1 MDAKIA
7 AKTISEDDYG
17 LHCLLIYSD
26 LTVLRE
32 FYTHY
37 IPEQIKDKEE
47 VIQIMPFYETEN
59 SVREALFKKNK
70 KIEIDKIEKEEKTLL
85 IADSLGK
92 YIGQANVES
101 IWQANKDL
109 VTYAKELRKS
119 GVSILGDMG
128 SFIFEKRIR
137 DLVDYELNLPTRF
150 EMNLKGVCMYHQTDF
165 DSLPEDMRQTIID
178 HHETS
183 IKI

>member
-7 AKTISEDDYG
+7 AKTISEYDYG

-26 LTVLRE
+26 LTILRK

-37 IPEQIKDKEE
+37 IPEQLKDKEE

-59 SVREALFKKNK
+59 SVREALFKENK
-70 KIEIDKIEKEEKTLL
+70 KIGLDKIEKEEKTLL

-92 YIGQANVES
+92 YIGQTNVES

-128 SFIFEKRIR
+128 SFIFEKRIQ

-150 EMNLKGVCMYHQTDF
+150 EMNLKGVCMYHQKDF
-165 DSLPEDMRQTIID
+165 DSLSQDMRQTIID

>member
-1 MDAKIA
+1 MDAKVA

-26 LTVLRE
+26 LTMLRE

-37 IPEQIKDKEE
+37 IPEQITDKKE

-59 SVREALFKKNK
+59 SVREALIKKNK

-92 YIGQANVES
+92 YIGQTNVGS
-101 IWQANKDL
+101 VWQASKDL
-109 VTYAKELRKS
+109 VIYANKLRKN

-128 SFIFEKRIR
+128 SFIFEKRIQE
-137 DLVDYELNLPTRF
+137 LVDYELNLPTRF
-150 EMNLKGVCMYHQTDF
+150 EMNLKGVCMYHQKDF

>member
-47 VIQIMPFYETEN
+47 VIKTQIEMLSKDKWSFMQSPPKE
-59 SVREALFKKNK
+59 VR
-70 KIEIDKIEKEEKTLL
+70 
-85 IADSLGK
+85 
-92 YIGQANVES
+92 
-101 IWQANKDL
+101 DL
-109 VTYAKELRKS
+109 CWC
-119 GVSILGDMG
+119 G
-128 SFIFEKRIR
+128 FIFGCRR
-137 DLVDYELNLPTRF
+137 WCCL
-150 EMNLKGVCMYHQTDF
+150 
-165 DSLPEDMRQTIID
+165 
-178 HHETS
+178 
-183 IKI
+183 

>member
-7 AKTISEDDYG
+7 AKTISESDYG
-17 LHCLLIYSD
+17 IHCLLIYSN
-26 LTVLRE
+26 LTILRE
-32 FYTHY
+32 FYSHY

-47 VIQIMPFYETEN
+47 IIQIMPFYETEN
-59 SVREALFKKNK
+59 SVRDSLSKRNK

-92 YIGQANVES
+92 YIGQTNVES
-101 IWQANKDL
+101 VWQASKDL
-109 VTYAKELRKS
+109 VTYANELRKN

>member
-1 MDAKIA
+1 MDAEAA
-7 AKTISEDDYG
+7 AKAISEYDYG

-26 LTVLRE
+26 LTILRE

-59 SVREALFKKNK
+59 SVREALSKKNK

-85 IADSLGK
+85 IVDSLGK
-92 YIGQANVES
+92 YIGQTNVES
-101 IWQANKDL
+101 VWLASKDL
-109 VTYAKELRKS
+109 VTYANELRKN

-150 EMNLKGVCMYHQTDF
+150 EMNLKGVCMYHQKDF
-165 DSLPEDMRQTIID
+165 DSLPQDMKQTIID